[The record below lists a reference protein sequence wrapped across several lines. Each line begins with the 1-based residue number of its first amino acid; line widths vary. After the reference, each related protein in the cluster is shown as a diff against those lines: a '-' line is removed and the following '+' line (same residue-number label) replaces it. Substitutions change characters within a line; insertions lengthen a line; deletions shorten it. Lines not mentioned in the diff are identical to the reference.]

1 MYIMYKYITYGIVVI
16 LVSQLKLKKWEILS
30 WQQAEKIYIEN
41 AVFVYGCSFGE
52 LQWPD
57 VTLLMM
63 GVGGGVR
70 AVRIVSHTLLQTDAQ
85 SDCGV
90 VLWPWGSASN
100 MCARGRDR
108 GVKSP
113 HPPLPHALFPLAG
126 SSCARELFI

>member
-16 LVSQLKLKKWEILS
+16 LVSQLKLKN
-30 WQQAEKIYIEN
+30 EKYYLATSRKNIYLN

-63 GVGGGVR
+63 GVGGVR

-90 VLWPWGSASN
+90 VL
-100 MCARGRDR
+100 
-108 GVKSP
+108 
-113 HPPLPHALFPLAG
+113 
-126 SSCARELFI
+126 